1 MKKYTPKQQYYRN
14 VFDALM
20 DIAIRDKRIPR
31 RLLKAWDEVANY
43 LGDVAEGRPTQP
55 KKRGGGR

>member
-1 MKKYTPKQQYYRN
+1 MKKKYTPKQQYYRD

-20 DIAIRDKRIPR
+20 DIAITDKRIPK

-43 LGDVAEGRPTQP
+43 LGDVAEGRR
-55 KKRGGGR
+55 K